1 MEDRT
6 DQERSN
12 ANMNS
17 LVENQVNAD
26 APLLAKLDEIRS
38 LLAQSGRADAMTK
51 CDELRALVAPPA
63 VPVRDKDIGDA
74 AGDQARDGWAG
85 AAAGD
90 LDGLDDD
97 VLFEIISCLRTHE
110 VIQIGAASRRL
121 RAMTMKE
128 TVWEQRLPFAV
139 VEANVLVMKIRGADQ
154 ATNISLGV

>member
-51 CDELRALVAPPA
+51 CDELRALVTPPA

-74 AGDQARDGWAG
+74 AGDQALDGWAG
-85 AAAGD
+85 AAARG
-90 LDGLDDD
+90 LDGVGAGDMAGASAAGDSTAREPAWAAGR
-97 VLFEIISCLRTHE
+97 VAGPG
-110 VIQIGAASRRL
+110 VAGPGVAGAACAARSFTGRGGATDAPR
-121 RAMTMKE
+121 T
-128 TVWEQRLPFAV
+128 
-139 VEANVLVMKIRGADQ
+139 IRPWRCGH
-154 ATNISLGV
+154 SK